1 MIDSGI
7 FGVVNAGEGLER
19 EITKPFCCDL
29 LSIAMGRAPE
39 GCAWVTVMGNMNTL
53 AVASLADAAC
63 VIMAE
68 GAALDEAARK
78 KAADQEITV
87 LELSLIHIFVP
98 GGRYLRP
105 LPVTKEESGSDHPGH
120 GNYRTCSGTSVY
132 SGDGRCHFHVL

>member
-1 MIDSGI
+1 MTVQELIDSGI

-39 GCAWVTVMGNMNTL
+39 GCAWVTVMGNMNPL

-87 LELSLIHIFVP
+87 LETEEPIFEAALDVWKKLQA
-98 GGRYLRP
+98 G
-105 LPVTKEESGSDHPGH
+105 THEEP
-120 GNYRTCSGTSVY
+120 
-132 SGDGRCHFHVL
+132 